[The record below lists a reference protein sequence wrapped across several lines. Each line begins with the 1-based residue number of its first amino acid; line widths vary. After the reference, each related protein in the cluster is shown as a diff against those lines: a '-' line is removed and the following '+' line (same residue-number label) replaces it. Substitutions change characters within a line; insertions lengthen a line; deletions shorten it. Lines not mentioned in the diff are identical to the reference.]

1 MTRLLDIFPYILA
14 VCLIGAIGAGTL
26 IAVPYSG
33 ENVTIDVGVLV
44 PLTGDLAVYGN
55 DVLEGIDIAVDE
67 INEGGGI
74 AGKEVRIICRDT
86 GGDPDRSVAMM
97 EELADHGVP
106 VVIGPVTSSSAIA
119 VAPIAEARQVV
130 LISPTA
136 TTPLLSG
143 AGRYVY
149 RTISSDTYQG
159 RGMATVLRSLHPE
172 VRSVAVLSIENTY
185 GTGLRESF
193 TAAWTAQEGTVVCE
207 IPFENGRP
215 DFSAVITAVRDSG
228 ADAVALISYLPEAQ
242 AVFREAARQE
252 LGVHWIASDAI
263 VTTEFIAAAGPATE
277 GIVATIQANQ
287 VQSPSFITEY
297 CRRTNA
303 TSVNWQAAYAYD
315 TMMIIAEAVE
325 HGGYT
330 ADGIRKHL
338 DTIRY
343 LGICGPK
350 VFDENGDIPPAFD
363 VVRVRDGRWARV
375 PWTELAE
382 ASEVRHH

>member
-1 MTRLLDIFPYILA
+1 MRLLEIFPYILA
-14 VCLIGAIGAGTL
+14 VCLIGATCAGML

-33 ENVTIDVGVLV
+33 ENTTIDVGVLV
-44 PLTGDLAVYGN
+44 PLTGDLAAYGS
-55 DVLEGIDIAVDE
+55 DGLEGIYIAVDE
-67 INEGGGI
+67 INEEGGI
-74 AGKEVRIICRDT
+74 RGKDVRIICRDT
-86 GGDPDRSVAMM
+86 AGDPDRAAAMM
-97 EELADHGVP
+97 EDLADQGVP

-119 VAPIAEARQVV
+119 VAPVAEARQVV

-172 VRSVAVLSIENTY
+172 VNSVAVLSIENTY

-193 TAAWTAQEGTVVCE
+193 TAAWTTQGGTVVCE
-207 IPFENGRP
+207 IPFENGRT
-215 DFSAVITAVRDSG
+215 DFSAVITSVRDSE

-242 AVFREAARQE
+242 AVFREGARQE
-252 LGVHWIASDAI
+252 LGVPWIASDAI
-263 VTTEFIAAAGPATE
+263 VTAEFIAAAGPATE

-330 ADGIRKHL
+330 ADGIRNHL
-338 DTIRY
+338 DIIRF

-350 VFDENGDIPPAFD
+350 VFDDNGDIPPAFD
-363 VVRVRDGRWARV
+363 VMRIRDGRWARV

>member
-1 MTRLLDIFPYILA
+1 MTRVLEIFPYILA
-14 VCLIGAIGAGTL
+14 VCLIGATSAGIL

-44 PLTGDLAVYGN
+44 PLTGDLAVYGG
-55 DVLEGIDIAVDE
+55 DVLEGINIAVDE

-74 AGKEVRIICRDT
+74 GGKDVRIICRDT
-86 GGDPDRSVAMM
+86 GGDPDRAAAMM
-97 EELADHGVP
+97 EDLADQGVP
-106 VVIGPVTSSSAIA
+106 VVIGPVTSSSAIS
-119 VAPIAEARQVV
+119 VAPIAEKKQIVM
-130 LISPTA
+130 ISPTA

-172 VRSVAVLSIENTY
+172 VNSVAVLYIENTY
-185 GTGLRESF
+185 GAGLRESF
-193 TAAWTAQEGTVVCE
+193 TAAWTTQGGTVVCE
-207 IPFENGRP
+207 IPFENGRT
-215 DFSAVITAVRDSG
+215 DFSAVIAAVRDSD
-228 ADAVALISYLPEAQ
+228 ADAVALISYLPEAK
-242 AVFREAARQE
+242 AIFREAARQE
-252 LGVHWIASDAI
+252 LGGPWIASDAI
-263 VTTEFIAAAGPATE
+263 VTAEFIAAAGPATE

-315 TMMIIAEAVE
+315 TMMIIAEAIE

-330 ADGIRKHL
+330 ADGIRNHL
-338 DTIRY
+338 DVIRY

-363 VVRVRDGRWARV
+363 VMRIRDGRWTRV

-382 ASEVRHH
+382 ASEVRQH